1 MAIGPVFRSA
11 DDTSADGSR
20 DAIGAVAH
28 ADRKAN
34 AALAERTRAIAEAHD
49 AVVGKHKP
57 GSMPSLAERSFRA
70 EIAVVLGVSER
81 AAENLIGHAV
91 ALVGSLAS
99 TMDRFEQGE
108 LSYRHATALVDELGG
123 LEPADLAALEAK
135 LLSRAAELTPGR
147 LRTVARMERERLHP
161 ETIAERHSAA
171 ADGRDVWLD
180 DQRDGRSILSVDLAS
195 PTAHAIFTK
204 LTTGA
209 KQLKTPGD
217 LRTLGNRRAD
227 LLAHILLAETDGEPF
242 GFVPG
247 VEDSDNF
254 VTWFRGIRPTVIVTV
269 PVLSLLGQSEEPAT
283 LDGVVPIDLQTARIL
298 AGNAPSF
305 IRVLT
310 HPETGVTLSVGRK
323 LYKTPKDLKTYLL
336 IRDLICR
343 FPGCF
348 QPAAR
353 SDLDHTEEWQYGGQT
368 DHTNLAHLCRGHHM
382 IKGETDWT
390 VTQAKDGS
398 GVLTWTTPSG
408 RTRKTYPNEFIGGTF
423 DQAVYDQ
430 WSRPAS

>member
-20 DAIGAVAH
+20 DAIGAVMH

-49 AVVGKHKP
+49 SVVGKHQP
-57 GSMPSLAERSFRA
+57 GFAPGLADRSFRA
-70 EIAVVLGVSER
+70 EIAVVLNVSER
-81 AAENLIGHAV
+81 SAENLIGHAV
-91 ALVGSLAS
+91 ALADTFPATLDAF
-99 TMDRFEQGE
+99 DRGDI
-108 LSYRHATALVDELGG
+108 SYRHATALVDELSG
-123 LEPADLAALEAK
+123 LEPTDFAAVEAR
-135 LLSRAAELTPGR
+135 LLSRAGELTPGR

-161 ETIAERHSAA
+161 ETIAERHAAA
-171 ADGRDVWLD
+171 ADDRDVWLD
-180 DQRDGRSILSVDLAS
+180 DQANGRSILSVDLAS
-195 PTAHAIFTK
+195 PTAHAIFSK
-204 LTTGA
+204 LTTAA

-227 LLAHILLAETDGEPF
+227 ILAHILLAETEGEPF

-247 VEDSDNF
+247 ADDSDNF
-254 VTWFRGIRPTVIVTV
+254 VKWFRGIRPTVIVTV
-269 PVLSLLGQSEEPAT
+269 PVLSLLRKSEDPAT

-310 HPETGVTLSVGRK
+310 HPETGVTLSVGRTR
-323 LYKTPKDLKTYLL
+323 YVTPKDLKAYLL

-353 SDLDHTEEWQYGGQT
+353 SDLDHTEEWQHG
-368 DHTNLAHLCRGHHM
+368 
-382 IKGETDWT
+382 
-390 VTQAKDGS
+390 

-408 RTRKTYPNEFIGGTF
+408 RTRKTYPNEFIGNSY

-430 WSRPAS
+430 WAKLAS